1 MKPIECYRGVVH
13 PWLCDVMG
21 HLTTRHYMA
30 MFDDA
35 SYHLFSAIGFGE
47 EQLQS
52 GVGLADVRTSISYK
66 AELSTGALTLVTGRV
81 VKVGTKSL
89 TNLFV
94 MHNATTGDIAAEME
108 SVTVQ
113 FDLKKRAAMEV
124 VPSIREQIEQLMG
137 DD

>member
-35 SYHLFSAIGFGE
+35 AYHLLGAIGFGE
-47 EQLQS
+47 DLVKA
-52 GVGLADVRTSISYK
+52 GIGFADVRMIIDYK
-66 AELSTGALTLVTGRV
+66 AELGVGALTLVTGRV

-89 TNLFV
+89 TFHYV
-94 MHNATTGDIAAEME
+94 MRNASTGAIAAELE

-113 FDLKKRAAMEV
+113 FDLKKRAAIEV
-124 VPSIREQIEQLMG
+124 LPVIREGIDRLMQNG
-137 DD
+137 